1 MAPEELDAAKYG
13 YGYEDP
19 DAIVST
25 STRTTGT
32 STVTST
38 VTVTVADKYG
48 YEDPDANV
56 TKYGYEDPD
65 DAGQNIDKVCDKVSH
80 GEAGGFLR
88 SPGPRQARRSS
99 MKQEGAP
106 RTRRRASIQTVGMIE
121 VSLPGRSDPVLR
133 RTSIDFMEATSTE
146 VPSTVENPTEELPE
160 RWMSTDDYKK
170 IEHDNHK
177 IVRAIEKGTDKHFC
191 TRGLENQLEKEGDRM
206 KEDSHQAVWE
216 EQLRQKKEGT
226 YDEAKLM
233 EKYRMA
239 TIQSK
244 IGAVERAEQD
254 NAEIEAYLKSTR
266 KMMRRMSC

>member
-13 YGYEDP
+13 YEDP
-19 DAIVST
+19 DAVN
-25 STRTTGT
+25 
-32 STVTST
+32 
-38 VTVTVADKYG
+38 KYG
-48 YEDPDANV
+48 YEDPDAIASASAIAIASSTNKSGYEDPDANV
-56 TKYGYEDPD
+56 NKYGYEDPD
-65 DAGQNIDKVCDKVSH
+65 AGQNKVSH

-88 SPGPRQARRSS
+88 TGTGTGSRQARRSS

-121 VSLPGRSDPVLR
+121 VRLPGRSDPVLR
-133 RTSIDFMEATSTE
+133 RTSIDFMEASPGE
-146 VPSTVENPTEELPE
+146 VPSTVEDPKEIPE

-191 TRGLENQLEKEGDRM
+191 TRGLENQLEKEGDRI
-206 KEDSHQAVWE
+206 KEDAHQAVWE

-226 YDEAKLM
+226 FDEAKLM